1 MKRVRAQQKH
11 KHTFHDNGSPR
22 PVVVNH
28 LDVSKVG
35 VAVKDAVG
43 PGCCL
48 AVVKGQGDG
57 ALKKSRVFKRL
68 DG

>member
-1 MKRVRAQQKH
+1 M
-11 KHTFHDNGSPR
+11 
-22 PVVVNH
+22 
-28 LDVSKVG
+28 G

-57 ALKKSRVFKRL
+57 ALKKSRIFKRL
-68 DG
+68 DGRIEVTFI